1 MSAAVRV
8 LAFLA
13 FFVVVSEA
21 LHKISLHFD
30 DETDPIEVELYDEKE
45 YERRHRDFLDV
56 FRNIEISEPS
66 IQKLSAFFIK
76 YQMMHKEEPTT
87 PYWDFR
93 DKHRDAYRKELLQ
106 IIRNFPKDDKVSYYS
121 ISKVVLRM
129 AHFEPRPT

>member
-45 YERRHRDFLDV
+45 YERRHRDFFGSL
-56 FRNIEISEPS
+56 
-66 IQKLSAFFIK
+66 FFIK

-106 IIRNFPKDDKVSYYS
+106 IIRNFPKDDKGKYVFY
-121 ISKVVLRM
+121 LRVQFGM
-129 AHFEPRPT
+129 NEHYLDWTIFD